1 MLAGILFLILLT
13 QHITVERQ
21 SFYKFLWTLNRS
33 WCEGVGEIWSRIR
46 EQRHVVN
53 RIFDWLEELQPGL
66 APHQGRVTEHWIMLF
81 VRQCVERGPR
91 QPRTHTLSLNLI
103 QSNNMILALFE
114 QLLQL
119 WVVPFFNIAWTRPT
133 SPTLP
138 LPPDH
143 DLNNKFLFELFAR
156 RGQHWQSW
164 GRN

>member
-1 MLAGILFLILLT
+1 MLAGD
-13 QHITVERQ
+13 
-21 SFYKFLWTLNRS
+21 SFPHLAYTTHHSREDNVLQIPLNTEQVLVWRC
-33 WCEGVGEIWSRIR
+33 WRDWSRIR

-91 QPRTHTLSLNLI
+91 QPRTHTLSLTLI
-103 QSNNMILALFE
+103 SRVTTLFE